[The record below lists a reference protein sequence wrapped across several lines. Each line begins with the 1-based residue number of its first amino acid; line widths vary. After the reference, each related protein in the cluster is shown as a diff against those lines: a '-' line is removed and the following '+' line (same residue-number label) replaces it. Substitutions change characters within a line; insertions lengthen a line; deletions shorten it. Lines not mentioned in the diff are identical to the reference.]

1 MMRRM
6 PRIGVIGAGYWGANL
21 IRNCRQLGVLAA
33 VCDTDLRAL
42 DEVRSAYPGTGL
54 FCDAQSMFEHGK
66 LDAVVI
72 AAPAPAHAKLALAAI
87 DAGKHVFVEK
97 PLALSVEDAQ
107 RIVDAADRA
116 NVTLFVGHVLLYH
129 PAVRAL
135 LHCVQDGRIGRV
147 RHLRSRRLSWGRLR
161 AHENVWW
168 SFAPHDCALMIE
180 IMKDP
185 PVKATGWLSAYV
197 RPGLGDFAYADFAF
211 ADGRSAHIEVS
222 WLDPDKSSRIDVFGS
237 EGTLTFIDSR
247 EGLTLTLT
255 PCGDRLGTRGEPELW
270 RGEPVPI
277 ELPAGEP
284 LRLEMEA
291 FCRAIRGAREH
302 IPTDGREGLEVV
314 RALAMVDAHATTN
327 ALPEI
332 ADRNVEALA

>member
-1 MMRRM
+1 MMRRS

-21 IRNCRQLGVLAA
+21 IRNCSRLGVLAA
-33 VCDTDLRAL
+33 VCDSDLHAL
-42 DEVRSAYPGTGL
+42 NEVRSAYPGTSL
-54 FCDAQSMFEHGK
+54 FCDAMAMLEHAK

-87 DAGKHVFVEK
+87 ETGKHVFVEK

-107 RIVDAADRA
+107 RVVEAAEA
-116 NVTLFVGHVLLYH
+116 GGLTLFVGHVLLYH

-135 LHCVQDGRIGRV
+135 LDCVRGGRIGRV

-180 IMKDP
+180 IMQDA
-185 PVKATGWLSAYV
+185 PVKGIGSLGAYV
-197 RPGLGDFAYADFAF
+197 RPGLADFAYADFNF

-237 EGTLTFIDSR
+237 EGTLTFVDSR
-247 EGLTLTLT
+247 EGGTLTLT

-270 RGEPVPI
+270 RGDAVDV
-277 ELPAGEP
+277 ELSGGEP
-284 LRLEMEA
+284 LRLELEA
-291 FCRAIRGAREH
+291 FCRAIRGANEH
-302 IPTDGREGLEVV
+302 IPTDGCEGLEVV
-314 RALAMVDAHATTN
+314 RALAMVESHMN
-327 ALPEI
+327 ESKE
-332 ADRNVEALA
+332 RYMEALA

>member
-6 PRIGVIGAGYWGANL
+6 PRVGVIGAGYWGANL
-21 IRNCRQLGVLAA
+21 IRNCRELGVLAA
-33 VCDTDLRAL
+33 VCDTELHAL
-42 DEVRSAYPGTGL
+42 DEVRSKYPGTAL
-54 FCDAQSMFEHGK
+54 FCDADAMLEHGK
-66 LDAVVI
+66 LDAAVI

-87 DAGKHVFVEK
+87 AAGKHVFVEK
-97 PLALSVEDAQ
+97 PLALNVEDAQ
-107 RIVDAADRA
+107 RVLDAADKA
-116 NVTLFVGHVLLYH
+116 GVTLFVGHVLLYH

-135 LHCVQDGRIGRV
+135 LECLQQGRIGRV

-180 IMKDP
+180 IMKET

-237 EGTLTFIDSR
+237 EGTLTFIDAR
-247 EGLTLTLT
+247 EGATLTLT
-255 PCGDRLGTRGEPELW
+255 PCGDRLNVRGEPELW
-270 RGEPVPI
+270 RGETMNVD
-277 ELPAGEP
+277 LPAGEP
-284 LRLEMEA
+284 LRLELEA
-291 FCRAIRGAREH
+291 FCRVIRGAHEH
-302 IPTDGREGLEVV
+302 VPTDGREGLEVV
-314 RALAMVDAHATTN
+314 RALEMLDRHATTTGH
-327 ALPEI
+327 PM
-332 ADRNVEALA
+332 EALA

>member
-1 MMRRM
+1 M

-21 IRNCRQLGVLAA
+21 IRNCHQIGVLAA
-33 VCDTDLRAL
+33 VCDSDLHAL
-42 DEVRSAYPGTGL
+42 SAVRSKYAGTAL
-54 FCDAQSMFEHGK
+54 FCDVTAMLEHAK
-66 LDAVVI
+66 LDAVII
-72 AAPAPAHAKLALAAI
+72 AAPAPAHASLALQIIA
-87 DAGKHVFVEK
+87 AGKHVFVEK
-97 PLALSVEDAQ
+97 PLALNVEDAQ
-107 RIVDAADRA
+107 RIVTAAESA
-116 NVTLFVGHVLLYH
+116 GVTLFVGHVLLYH

-135 LHCVQDGRIGRV
+135 MQCVNDGRIGRV

-161 AHENVWW
+161 AAENVWW

-180 IMKDP
+180 IMKDA

-247 EGLTLTLT
+247 EGPTLTLT
-255 PCGDRLGTRGEPELW
+255 PCGDRLGTGGEPELW
-270 RGEPVPI
+270 RGETVNVD
-277 ELPAGEP
+277 LPAGEP
-284 LRLEMEA
+284 LRLELEA
-291 FCRAIRGAREH
+291 FCRAIRGGHDH

-314 RALAMVDAHATTN
+314 RALAMVDRHATVHSFP
-327 ALPEI
+327 LE
-332 ADRNVEALA
+332 VLA

>member
-1 MMRRM
+1 MMKRL

-21 IRNCRQLGVLAA
+21 VRNCHQLGVLAA
-33 VCDTDLRAL
+33 VCDMDLHAI
-42 DEVRSAYPGTGL
+42 DQVRSTYPGTAL
-54 FCDAQSMFEHGK
+54 FCDVQAMLEHAK

-72 AAPAPAHAKLALAAI
+72 AAPAPAHADLALKALA
-87 DAGKHVFVEK
+87 AGKHVFIEK
-97 PLALSVEDAQ
+97 PLALNVEDAQ
-107 RIVDAADRA
+107 RVVDAADA
-116 NVTLFVGHVLLYH
+116 AGLTLFVGHVLLYH

-135 LHCVQDGRIGRV
+135 LDCVNEGRIGRV

-161 AHENVWW
+161 SQENVWW

-180 IMKDP
+180 IMKDA

-237 EGTLTFIDSR
+237 EGTLTFVDSR
-247 EGLTLTLT
+247 EGPSLTLTA
-255 PCGDRLGTRGEPELW
+255 CGDRLGTRGEPELW
-270 RGEPVPI
+270 RGETSKI
-277 ELPAGEP
+277 ALPAGEP
-284 LRLEMEA
+284 LRLELEA

-314 RALAMVDAHATTN
+314 RALAMVDSHATVYSYP
-327 ALPEI
+327 L
-332 ADRNVEALA
+332 EALA

>member
-1 MMRRM
+1 MMKRS

-21 IRNCRQLGVLAA
+21 IRNCRELGVLAA
-33 VCDTDLRAL
+33 VCDTQLRAL
-42 DEVRSAYPGTGL
+42 DEVRSRYPGTGL
-54 FCDAQSMFEHGK
+54 FCDVHAMLDHAK

-72 AAPAPAHAKLALAAI
+72 AAPAPAHAALALAAI

-97 PLALSVEDAQ
+97 PLALNVQDAERVVQ
-107 RIVDAADRA
+107 AAEA
-116 NVTLFVGHVLLYH
+116 AGVTLFVGHVLLYH
-129 PAVRAL
+129 PAVRAML
-135 LHCVQDGRIGRV
+135 KCIEQGRIGRV

-180 IMKDP
+180 IMKATP
-185 PVKATGWLSAYV
+185 SSATGWLSAYV

-211 ADGRSAHIEVS
+211 DDGRSAHIEVS

-237 EGTLTFIDSR
+237 EGTLTFVDSR
-247 EGLTLTLT
+247 EGATLTLT
-255 PCGDRLGTRGEPELW
+255 SCGDRLDTSGEPELW
-270 RGEPVPI
+270 RGGTEQI
-277 ELPAGEP
+277 DLPGGEP
-284 LRLEMEA
+284 LRLELEA

-314 RALAMVDAHATTN
+314 RALAMFDGHTADATRH
-327 ALPEI
+327 PEP
-332 ADRNVEALA
+332 VEGLEALA

>member
-1 MMRRM
+1 M
-6 PRIGVIGAGYWGANL
+6 PRVGVIGAGYWGANL

-42 DEVRSAYPGTGL
+42 DQVRSAYPGTGL
-54 FCDAQSMFEHGK
+54 FCDTQAMFEHAK

-87 DAGKHVFVEK
+87 EAGKHVFVEK
-97 PLALSVEDAQ
+97 PLALNVEDAQ
-107 RIVDAADRA
+107 RVVDAAERA
-116 NVTLFVGHVLLYH
+116 GLTLFVGHVLLYH

-135 LHCVQDGRIGRV
+135 LDCVNQGRIGRV

-161 AHENVWW
+161 SQENVWW

-180 IMKDP
+180 IMKDA

-237 EGTLTFIDSR
+237 EGTLTFIDAR
-247 EGLTLTLT
+247 EGATLTLT
-255 PCGDRLGTRGEPELW
+255 ACGDRLNARGEPELW
-270 RGEPVPI
+270 RGETVKI
-277 ELPAGEP
+277 DLPGGEP
-284 LRLEMEA
+284 LRLELEA
-291 FCRAIRGAREH
+291 FCRAIRGGREH

-314 RALAMVDAHATTN
+314 RALAMVDEQATVYSYP
-327 ALPEI
+327 L
-332 ADRNVEALA
+332 EAFA

>member
-1 MMRRM
+1 M

-21 IRNCRQLGVLAA
+21 IRNCRELGVLAA
-33 VCDTDLRAL
+33 VCDTDLHAL
-42 DEVRSAYPGTGL
+42 DEVRSKYPGTGL
-54 FCDAQSMFEHGK
+54 FCDAEAMLAHGK

-72 AAPAPAHAKLALAAI
+72 AAPAPAHAKLALMAI
-87 DAGKHVFVEK
+87 EAGKHVFVEK

-107 RIVDAADRA
+107 RVVDAAERA
-116 NVTLFVGHVLLYH
+116 NLTLFVGHVLLYH
-129 PAVRAL
+129 PAVRAML
-135 LHCVQDGRIGRV
+135 ECIAAGRVGRV

-161 AHENVWW
+161 AQENVWW

-180 IMKDP
+180 IMKDA
-185 PVKATGWLSAYV
+185 PVNATGWLSAYV

-247 EGLTLTLT
+247 EGPSLMLTR
-255 PCGDRLGTRGEPELW
+255 CGDRLDTRGEPELW
-270 RGEPVPI
+270 RGQTETIDLPV
-277 ELPAGEP
+277 GEP
-284 LRLEMEA
+284 LRLELDA
-291 FCRAIRGAREH
+291 FCRAIRGVREH

-314 RALAMVDAHATTN
+314 RALAMVDQHATVHSFP
-327 ALPEI
+327 L
-332 ADRNVEALA
+332 EALA